1 MLGVISS
8 VQATT
13 HSVIFYLF
21 VFGCA
26 GFSLFRFFCSC
37 GEWGRL
43 FSCSTLIVMASL
55 VVEYGL
61 QGVWASAAVACRLSS
76 CGPWA

>member
-1 MLGVISS
+1 MSGVISS
-8 VQATT
+8 VQTAT

-37 GEWGRL
+37 GEWGLL
-43 FSCSTLIVMASL
+43 FSCSMLTVMASL

-61 QGVWASAAVACRLSS
+61 QGMWASAVVVS
-76 CGPWA
+76 